1 MKEIIN
7 LKVNGKK
14 QAVTTEADTPLL
26 YLLRNNFKQNG
37 PRFGCGLAQCGACMV
52 LLDGRATPSCVLPV
66 KAAEGKEI
74 TTLDGLASEDGKLH
88 AVQQAFIDE
97 QAAQCGYCLN
107 GMVIAAVS
115 LLNENPKPDDAA
127 IRNHMHVN
135 LCRCGIQH
143 RVVKAIRRAADMV

>member
-1 MKEIIN
+1 MKEAIN
-7 LKVNGKK
+7 LKVNGKM
-14 QAVTTEADTPLL
+14 QAVATEPNTPLL
-26 YLLRNNFKQNG
+26 YLLRNNLKQNG

-52 LLDGRATPSCVLPV
+52 LLEGQATPSCVLPV

-74 TTLDGLASEDGKLH
+74 TTLDGLAAEDGKLH

-127 IRNHMHVN
+127 IRNHMQVN

-143 RVVKAIRRAADMV
+143 RVVKAIRRAAGMV